1 MYITIEGI
9 KGSGKST
16 LIDRIMNSY
25 KTSPNEVT
33 AFPMTAAMGNKHPL
47 EQMLIQDSQ
56 LKTNDDFLEVL
67 FKYRAHWNQPTINSK
82 IILGD
87 RSIATAIVSR
97 WNKWGNPFYTMKKV
111 KYEYRNI
118 ITPNVIIWLDT
129 PVQNALGNIK
139 KRKQK
144 VLGKNEEAEDK
155 LITTKEHYEELLL
168 DGLFLRKMAKT
179 QIIKIQNYS
188 NCKSLQQEIIS
199 ILNFYKK

>member
-16 LIDRIMNSY
+16 LIEQIMHSY
-25 KTSPNEVT
+25 STNPYELT
-33 AFPMTAAMGNKHPL
+33 AFPMTAAMSIKHPL
-47 EQMLIQDSQ
+47 EQMLMQDSR

-67 FKYRAHWNQPTINSK
+67 FKYRAHWNQPKINSK

-97 WNKWGNPFYTMKKV
+97 WNKWNNPFYTMKKV
-111 KYEYRNI
+111 KYEYQNI

-129 PVQNALGNIK
+129 PVKKALENID

-144 VLGKNEEAEDK
+144 ALGKSEETEDK
-155 LITTKEHYEELLL
+155 LMMAKEQYEELLL
-168 DGLFLRKMAKT
+168 DGLFLRKMTKT
-179 QIIKIQNYS
+179 QIIKIKNYS